1 MTSTPPPTLLAP
13 FGPPSK
19 TSWLGAKAVVF
30 ASPESQS
37 VYEHIERVAATDATV
52 LIQGET
58 GTGKELV
65 ARCIHELSGRSGPF
79 VAVNCGALTQ
89 SLADS
94 ELFGHQAGSF
104 TGANETRVGWFE
116 AANNGT
122 LLLDEVGDLPLSL
135 QVKLLRV
142 LQEREVVPVGSRKA
156 VPLDVRFVA
165 ASNVELSQAVAAG
178 HFRRDLYYRL
188 NVVDIRLPP
197 LRERPGDILP
207 LVEHFLQLYSR
218 RLQIPVPTLL
228 PITRNA
234 LTHYAWPGNIRE
246 LENVVHVALLIA
258 TDHVIRPEHLRL
270 SSLMLPS
277 AADDLRA
284 PMEVIG
290 KQLDRLFSAPP
301 PKLYEQL
308 EQLIVTRAFDYCG
321 ANQVQTAKLLGTS
334 RNILRTLLKHIG
346 LIVPGTD
353 AAEADTGSPA
363 RSTESAE

>member
-1 MTSTPPPTLLAP
+1 MTSAPPPTLLAP
-13 FGPPSK
+13 FGPPSTK
-19 TSWLGAKAVVF
+19 AWLGAKAVVF
-30 ASPESQS
+30 ASPQSQS
-37 VYEHIERVAATDATV
+37 VYEHIERVAPTEATV

-65 ARCIHELSGRSGPF
+65 ARCIHELSGRTGPF

-104 TGANETRVGWFE
+104 TGASETRVGWFE
-116 AANNGT
+116 AANSGT

-156 VPLDVRFVA
+156 VPLDVRFIA
-165 ASNVELSQAVAAG
+165 ASNVELSRAVAAG
-178 HFRRDLYYRL
+178 NFRPDLYYRL
-188 NVVDIRLPP
+188 NVVDISLPP
-197 LRERPGDILP
+197 LRERPEDILP
-207 LVEHFLQLYSR
+207 LVEHFLQQYAR
-218 RLQIPVPTLL
+218 RLQIPVPDLL
-228 PITRNA
+228 PRTRSA

-270 SSLMLPS
+270 SSMLVPT
-277 AADDLRA
+277 AASDLRS

-290 KQLDRLFSAPP
+290 KQLDRLFAAPP
-301 PKLYEQL
+301 PKLHELL
-308 EQLIVTRAFDYCG
+308 EQLIIHRAFDYCG
-321 ANQVQTAKLLGTS
+321 GNQVQTARLLGTS
-334 RNILRTLLKHIG
+334 RNILRTLLKHLG
-346 LIVPGTD
+346 LITQG
-353 AAEADTGSPA
+353 AEASDA
-363 RSTESAE
+363 